1 MALKSDSMVHIFAL
15 ALVWWPWAHYLT
27 FLNISMRKIII
38 VPTSQGC
45 GEIKLD
51 NVNNALS
58 TMPGINGK
66 HSMNVKC
73 YYYFCYFLFHITIL
87 LLSKLVSLDEG
98 SHGIC
103 KPCLVFLRNLR
114 DVDSSGHC
122 NEYMVESLT
131 HGTLRRRI
139 PEGVLVAEKVGSS
152 NSGS

>member
-1 MALKSDSMVHIFAL
+1 
-15 ALVWWPWAHYLT
+15 
-27 FLNISMRKIII
+27 MRKIIT

-58 TMPGINGK
+58 TMPGINNK
-66 HSMNVKC
+66 HSINMKC

-98 SHGIC
+98 THGIC
-103 KPCLVFLRNLR
+103 KPCLVFLQSLR
-114 DVDSSGHC
+114 EVCSSGHC
-122 NEYMVESLT
+122 NNEHMVESLKQ
-131 HGTLRRRI
+131 GTLRGRI